1 MYRKYIIAF
10 ILFGLLAFS
19 HGAQA
24 QIVVNEFSQG
34 ASGNKEYL
42 EFVVKGQ
49 PTCTNS
55 CADLRGWI
63 FDDNNGWYGSVAIS
77 PGCYRFKN
85 DPNWAC
91 VPYGSII
98 VVYNS
103 GDVNASLPADDP
115 TDANND
121 HVYIVPI
128 TSTLLELQNSLP
140 NSGSMTYPS
149 SGFGGSTTWTNMALN
164 NSNDVV
170 QTVDPANLTASYHAV
185 SYGSGVSSPVH
196 LSGSGSQKVFYLND
210 AQYNVSASWIA
221 GNVPAN
227 ETPGAPNTAANATWI
242 NGMLNASG
250 GSGASNNDTTD
261 AAICQGS
268 SYLFNGTGYSVTGY
282 YTDTFTS
289 GGGCDSIV
297 TLNLTVNPIPAAPTV
312 VSPLSYCEE
321 AIAPALIATGASLLW
336 YDVPTGGTGSS
347 IAPSPSTVAAG
358 NYTYYVS
365 QKVLG
370 CESPRAEI
378 KVDIKPKPLPPVV
391 SSSSEL
397 ICQNA
402 QPIALTAQGQNL
414 LWYNQPL
421 ASTGSPVAPVI
432 NTSNGHTETWYIT
445 QTVNGCE
452 SDSALI
458 AVNVSSIHADF
469 TLSVDTLCISDSLS
483 TNNLSLGSNYI
494 NHWNFGDGFSYVDLN
509 HTHQYTV
516 PGIYNVTLAITNS
529 DGCVDTARK
538 SIWVSPVPELKV
550 SLDRREICTGDHV
563 VFNLKYMAG
572 FGLFNWNFGDGV
584 GASLDDRDNVQ
595 ERGNIVQTELR
606 HAYDQPG
613 VFFFTTTVYTPG
625 CEAKNGYD
633 SVNVYALPKVY
644 LGPDTSLCLHG
655 APILLKNT
663 FGEGLGETYEWST
676 GETTPE
682 ILARHHG
689 DITLTVSTPYCSN
702 SDVIHIAKDCYID
715 IPNAFTPNGDGEN
728 DYFFP
733 RELLSSSVVSFSM
746 QVVNRWGQKIFET
759 TQTNGRGWDG
769 KLNGTDQPG
778 GVYIYI
784 IKVSFINGA
793 TEAYQGNVTLL
804 R

>member
-1 MYRKYIIAF
+1 MYRNYIIAF
-10 ILFGLLAFS
+10 ILCGFFAFS
-19 HGAQA
+19 KGAHA
-24 QIVVNEFSQG
+24 QVVVNEFSQG
-34 ASGNKEYL
+34 ASGNKEYI

-49 PTCTNS
+49 PTCANT
-55 CADLRGWI
+55 CADIRGWI

-103 GDVNASLPADDP
+103 GDVNANLPADDP

-121 HVYIVPI
+121 HVYIVPV
-128 TSTLLELQNSLP
+128 TSALLELQNSIP
-140 NSGSMTYPS
+140 GSGSMNYPS
-149 SGFGGSTTWTNMALN
+149 TGFGASTTWTNMALN

-185 SYGSGVSSPVH
+185 SYGSGVASPVH
-196 LSGSGSQKVFYLND
+196 IGGSGSQKVFYLND
-210 AQYNVSASWIA
+210 AQYNVSASWVA

-250 GSGASNNDTTD
+250 GGSSNNDTTD
-261 AAICQGS
+261 VAICQGT
-268 SYLFNGTGYSVTGY
+268 SYPFNGVNYSLTGY
-282 YTDTFTS
+282 YTDTFTAT
-289 GGGCDSIV
+289 GGCDSIV
-297 TLNLTVNPIPAAPTV
+297 TINLTVNPIPTAPAV
-312 VSPLSYCEE
+312 VSPISYCEE
-321 AIAPALIATGASLLW
+321 AMAPALTATGTALLW
-336 YDVPTGGTGSS
+336 YDVPTGGTGSNT
-347 IAPSPSTVAAG
+347 APSPSTVAAG
-358 NYTYYVS
+358 DYSYYVS
-365 QKVLG
+365 QTLLG

-378 KVDIKPKPLPPVV
+378 IVGIKPKPLPPVV
-391 SSSSEL
+391 SASSVM
-397 ICQNA
+397 ICQDA
-402 QPIALTAQGQNL
+402 PAITLTAQGQNL
-414 LWYNQPL
+414 TWYNQP
-421 ASTGSPVAPVI
+421 AATAGTATAPVI
-432 NTSNGHTETWYIT
+432 NTGNGHTETWYIT
-445 QTVNGCE
+445 QTVGGCE

-469 TLSVDTLCISDSLS
+469 TLSADTLCISDSLS
-483 TNNLSLGSNYI
+483 TNNLSIGSNYV

-529 DGCVDTARK
+529 DGCVDTAK
-538 SIWVSPVPELKV
+538 KPIWVSPLPDIKIA
-550 SLDRREICTGDHV
+550 LDRHDICTGEHI

-584 GASLDDRDNVQ
+584 GASLDDRYNPGN
-595 ERGNIVQTELR
+595 RGNMTEMELT
-606 HAYDQPG
+606 HAYDQAG
-613 VFFFTTTVYTPG
+613 VFFFTTTAYTPG
-625 CEAKNGYD
+625 CGTNNGYD
-633 SVNVYALPKVY
+633 SVIVHAMPKVY

-663 FGEGLGETYEWST
+663 FEASPEETYVWST

-682 ILARHHG
+682 ITARHHG
-689 DITLTVSTPYCSN
+689 DITLTVNTTYCSN

-733 RELLSSSVVSFSM
+733 RELLSSSVVGFSM
-746 QVVNRWGQKIFET
+746 QLMNRWGQKMFET

-769 KLNGTDQPG
+769 KFNGADQPD
-778 GVYIYI
+778 GVYIYL
-784 IKVSFINGA
+784 IKATFSNGA
-793 TEAYQGNVTLL
+793 TESYQGNVTLL